1 MSYRLIM
8 GLGLALILAAPAHA
22 GSSKSLSIIVSR
34 DTQSLAVFDGDRIVA
49 TSNVSTG
56 KPGHATPTGI
66 FTIIEKQ
73 KYHESNL
80 YDSAPM
86 PFMQRITWSGVAL
99 HESKSV
105 PRRPASH
112 GCVRLPHGFAKEL
125 YGMTETGI
133 PVIIADA
140 PLTPASLTHPLLF
153 RPVNPA
159 AGGTLLSDAELRLS
173 TISDF
178 MTPTEVALNEAS
190 IPSAKEAARPVED
203 KGLRILITRRG
214 QKDLVKDAQAAL
226 AGLGF
231 DVGEPDGHLGRRTIA
246 AINAFKLTHDLP
258 VKGNLLGEETVSAIF
273 KAAGKPLPPEGQI
286 YVRRNFKPLF
296 DAPVAIARPEVALGT
311 HVMQLRDMNAG
322 AGSAEW
328 FGMTVPDGMSKAT
341 AKRLGITE
349 PHGTLAE
356 AMDRITIPSDIRN
369 RIEAELAPGSL
380 ITITDGGLG
389 KETGTEGT
397 DFITLTNPEKV
408 KS

>member
-1 MSYRLIM
+1 MTYRLVL
-8 GLGLALILAAPAHA
+8 GLGLALVLVAPAHA
-22 GSSKSLSIIVSR
+22 GSSKSLSIVVSR
-34 DTQSLAVFDGDRIVA
+34 DTQSLAVYDGDQVVA

-125 YGMTETGI
+125 YGMTQTGV

-140 PLTPASLTHPLLF
+140 PLTPASIRHPLLF
-153 RPVNPA
+153 KPVNPT
-159 AGGTLLSDAELRLS
+159 GSETLLSDAELRLS
-173 TISDF
+173 PIADF
-178 MTPTEVALNEAS
+178 MTPTEVALNEAA
-190 IPSAKEAARPVED
+190 IPPREVVKPVAD

-214 QKDLVKDAQAAL
+214 LNDTIKDIQAAL
-226 AGLGF
+226 NGLGF
-231 DVGEPDGHLGRRTIA
+231 DAGNPDGRLGRKTIA
-246 AINAFKLTHDLP
+246 AVNAFKVTKDIS
-258 VKGNLLGEETVSAIF
+258 VKGNLLTDDTVAAIF
-273 KAAGKPLPPEGQI
+273 KAAGKEMPPAGQI

-296 DAPVAIARPEVALGT
+296 DAPVAILHPEVALGT
-311 HVMQLRDMNAG
+311 HVMQLRDMDATDG
-322 AGSAEW
+322 TAEW
-328 FGMTVPDGMSKAT
+328 FGMTLPDGIGT
-341 AKRLGITE
+341 AARKRLGIVSE
-349 PHGTLAE
+349 HGTLAE
-356 AMDRITIPSDIRN
+356 TMDRIVIPQDIRN
-369 RIEAELAPGSL
+369 RIEAELSPGSL

-397 DFITLTNPEKV
+397 DFITLTSPEKV
-408 KS
+408 RG

>member
-1 MSYRLIM
+1 MSYRLVL
-8 GLGLALILAAPAHA
+8 GLGLALIVVAPAHA
-22 GSSKSLSIIVSR
+22 GSARSLAIVVSR
-34 DTQSLAVFDGDRIVA
+34 DTQSLAVYDGDQVVA

-112 GCVRLPHGFAKEL
+112 GCVRLPHGFAKDL
-125 YGMTETGI
+125 YGMTETGV

-140 PLTPASLTHPLLF
+140 PLTPAAVSHPLLF

-159 AGGTLLSDAELRLS
+159 SSGTLLSDAELRLAP
-173 TISDF
+173 IADF
-178 MTPTEVALNEAS
+178 LKPTEVALNEAS
-190 IPSAKEAARPVED
+190 IPPRAMVKPADD

-214 QKDLVKDAQAAL
+214 LADDIKDVQAAL
-226 AGLGF
+226 NGLGF
-231 DVGEPDGHLGRRTIA
+231 DTGEPDGHLGRKTVA
-246 AINAFKLTHDLP
+246 AINAFKLTKDLP
-258 VKGNLLGEETVSAIF
+258 TKGNLLTEETIAAIF
-273 KAAGKPLPPEGQI
+273 KAVGKPLPPEGQI
-286 YVRRNFKPLF
+286 YVRQNFKPLF
-296 DAPVAIARPEVALGT
+296 DAPVTIRNPEIALGT
-311 HVMQLRDMNAG
+311 HVLQLRDMNAG
-322 AGSAEW
+322 SGSAEW
-328 FGMTVPDGMSKAT
+328 YGMTVPDGMSKAT
-341 AKRLGITE
+341 ARRLGITAE
-349 PHGTLAE
+349 HGNLAE
-356 AMDRITIPSDIRN
+356 TMDRIAIPEEVRN

-397 DFITLTNPEKV
+397 DFITLTSPDRK